1 MLNKLTPDYD
11 YSCRYN
17 GGKVTEPVEIN
28 DDKLHILPHGVQ
40 FETGVKSL
48 IGNGVVID
56 PNVLLT
62 DL

>member
-1 MLNKLTPDYD
+1 MNKLTPDYD

-17 GGKVTEPVEIN
+17 GGTVTEPVEIN
-28 DDKLHILPHGVQ
+28 DEDYLNILPHGVQ
-40 FETGVKSL
+40 YETGVKSL

-56 PNVLLT
+56 PKVLLT